1 MEILEVQVDKSS
13 NDYDVDR
20 VMKEKKNVSIN

>member
-1 MEILEVQVDKSS
+1 MEILEEQVDKSS
-13 NDYDVDR
+13 NDYDVDK